1 MRNRNIFFSHI
12 FPASQKIRAGK
23 VQDPQQ
29 PAIDRIAS
37 EQERERVRQ
46 RDNAARVTVERVN
59 ARVRQLEEEIRQ
71 RDRIAR
77 ETVDQKDKKISKL
90 KQNIQ
95 QLANEIEHLKEQLS
109 VEKQKNSSQENNG
122 TSITTINPNIPKQ
135 IKEIFIQEKERAL
148 DQFAELISKLSL
160 DKNVD
165 IDKEIEFTEEDL
177 ETAKKRVQRYKI
189 DEITERLES
198 LKKLKEL
205 RETYKELI
213 FKNDTIPFA
222 LQQIFSK
229 LTSIES
235 GSLAIIEYPDVD
247 FKNAERISSKGCNGV
262 AGKVKIHSGKLANR
276 TLTSYTSNEE
286 IAIKMMYNYN
296 ANQGNEKET
305 LFQKIQFDK
314 EYCFPLA
321 HPHWSHVKVF
331 NSFRGRICAALL
343 PDPSMDCLVDR
354 TTYFTMEL
362 CKSNLQNYIDD
373 HKGSISNSEGILII
387 FQILI
392 GIKHLYSKNV
402 VHLDLKPDNILITN
416 RKNINGF
423 QVVIGDFGTLN
434 PFLYTEQ
441 VASNIAYRAP
451 ELFDFDL
458 IRKDP
463 VDIRNNDVWAA
474 GCILF
479 ELLTGEHPF
488 SDQEHPNDTEAN
500 ICHGVLP
507 LNKPQFV
514 ESTKQ
519 LLKLLWNRNSKERI
533 QPKIAVGVC
542 GVLLFGCPSSS
553 FSVDGKEWS
562 SSDLENNE
570 SFKSFCADCKNISES
585 ICENWLNRKK
595 FTIFETF
602 KSFENKSVV
611 DIKFILELYV
621 VLKTPSRLFE
631 SLQIF
636 SQISYP

>member
-1 MRNRNIFFSHI
+1 
-12 FPASQKIRAGK
+12 
-23 VQDPQQ
+23 
-29 PAIDRIAS
+29 
-37 EQERERVRQ
+37 
-46 RDNAARVTVERVN
+46 
-59 ARVRQLEEEIRQ
+59 
-71 RDRIAR
+71 
-77 ETVDQKDKKISKL
+77 
-90 KQNIQ
+90 
-95 QLANEIEHLKEQLS
+95 
-109 VEKQKNSSQENNG
+109 
-122 TSITTINPNIPKQ
+122 
-135 IKEIFIQEKERAL
+135 
-148 DQFAELISKLSL
+148 
-160 DKNVD
+160 
-165 IDKEIEFTEEDL
+165 
-177 ETAKKRVQRYKI
+177 
-189 DEITERLES
+189 
-198 LKKLKEL
+198 
-205 RETYKELI
+205 
-213 FKNDTIPFA
+213 
-222 LQQIFSK
+222 
-229 LTSIES
+229 
-235 GSLAIIEYPDVD
+235 
-247 FKNAERISSKGCNGV
+247 
-262 AGKVKIHSGKLANR
+262 
-276 TLTSYTSNEE
+276 
-286 IAIKMMYNYN
+286 MMYNLN
-296 ANQGNEKET
+296 NLLGNEKET
-305 LFQKIQFDK
+305 LFQKTRFDK

-331 NSFRGRICAALL
+331 NSFRGTTCAALL
-343 PDPSMDCLVDR
+343 PDPSLDCFVER

-362 CKSNLQNYIDD
+362 CKSNLQNYVDN

-434 PFLYTEQ
+434 PFLYTEY
-441 VASNIAYRAP
+441 VASNTANRAP
-451 ELFDFDL
+451 ELFDFDG
-458 IRKDP
+458 KNP

-488 SDQEHPNDTEAN
+488 VDPKYPEDTEGK

-507 LNKPQFV
+507 LRKPQLV

-553 FSVDGKEWS
+553 FSDDGKEWS

-570 SFKSFCADCKNISES
+570 SFKWFCADCKNISES

-611 DIKFILELYV
+611 DIEFILELYV

-636 SQISYP
+636 SQISFP

>member
-1 MRNRNIFFSHI
+1 MR
-12 FPASQKIRAGK
+12 
-23 VQDPQQ
+23 
-29 PAIDRIAS
+29 
-37 EQERERVRQ
+37 E
-46 RDNAARVTVERVN
+46 
-59 ARVRQLEEEIRQ
+59 LEEEIRQ

-77 ETVDQKDKKISKL
+77 ETVDQKDKKKSKIN
-90 KQNIQ
+90 QNIQ
-95 QLANEIEHLKEQLS
+95 QLANEIE
-109 VEKQKNSSQENNG
+109 
-122 TSITTINPNIPKQ
+122 I
-135 IKEIFIQEKERAL
+135 
-148 DQFAELISKLSL
+148 
-160 DKNVD
+160 
-165 IDKEIEFTEEDL
+165 
-177 ETAKKRVQRYKI
+177 
-189 DEITERLES
+189 
-198 LKKLKEL
+198 
-205 RETYKELI
+205 
-213 FKNDTIPFA
+213 KNDIIPFA
-222 LQQIFSK
+222 LKQIFSK

-235 GSLAIIEYPDVD
+235 GSLAIIEYTDVD
-247 FKNAERISSKGCNGV
+247 FKNSERISSNGCNGV
-262 AGKVKIHSGKLANR
+262 VGKVKIHSGKLTNR
-276 TLTSYTSNEE
+276 TSTSYTSNEE
-286 IAIKMMYNYN
+286 IAIKMMYNFN
-296 ANQGNEKET
+296 NLQGNQKET

-343 PDPSMDCLVDR
+343 PDPSMDCFVDR

-362 CKSNLQNYIDD
+362 CESNLQNYIDN

-416 RKNINGF
+416 RKNINGL
-423 QVVIGDFGTLN
+423 QVVIGDFGTVN
-434 PFLYTEQ
+434 PFLYIEQ
-441 VASNIAYRAP
+441 VASNTANRAP
-451 ELFDFDL
+451 ELFDFDG
-458 IRKDP
+458 KNP

-479 ELLTGEHPF
+479 ELLTGTHPF
-488 SDQEHPNDTEAN
+488 VDPKYPEDTEGN

-507 LNKPQFV
+507 LRKPQFV

-519 LLKLLWNRNSKERI
+519 LLKLLWNRNPRERI

-562 SSDLENNE
+562 SSDLENDE
-570 SFKSFCADCKNISES
+570 SFKCFCADCKNISES

-636 SQISYP
+636 SQISFP